1 MGNLIRLTLGITALA
16 LAVVG
21 GAMIAHGLGW

>member
-21 GAMIAHGLGW
+21 GGMIVHGMSW